1 MERAS
6 RVLAK
11 LKLAHGDVS
20 PEQIATAAWA
30 VAVGSTIARHTSVV
44 GLVRTRLVV
53 EVEDAIWQRQLWA
66 LRNQILRSLD
76 KALGQPPVVTDLEFR
91 IAGPQRKPVQ
101 VSATR
106 QQQSNVPQHEQDE
119 ADAIRDPMFRMI
131 YRAARKKATA

>member
-11 LKLAHGDVS
+11 LKLANGDVS

-30 VAVGSTIARHTSVV
+30 VAVGSTIARHSSVV
-44 GLVRTRLVV
+44 GLVRNRLVV
-53 EVEDAIWQRQLWA
+53 EVEDAIWQRQLWS
-66 LRNQILRSLD
+66 LRSQILRSLD
-76 KALGQPPVVTDLEFR
+76 NALGQPPVVTDLEFR
-91 IAGPQRKPVQ
+91 VAGPQRKPVQ
-101 VSATR
+101 VSVTR
-106 QQQSNVPQHEQDE
+106 QQQSNVPQPDQDE

>member
-11 LKLAHGDVS
+11 LKLAQEDVS
-20 PEQIATAAWA
+20 PEQIATAAWD

-44 GLVRTRLVV
+44 GLVRNRLVI

-66 LRNQILRSLD
+66 LRNQILRSLE
-76 KALGQPPVVTDLEFR
+76 KTLGPPTVVTELEFR
-91 IAGPQRKPVQ
+91 VAGPRRKPVQ

-106 QQQSNVPQHEQDE
+106 QPVANTSQPGQDE

>member
-11 LKLAHGDVS
+11 LKLTQGDVS
-20 PEQIATAAWA
+20 PEQIATAAWD

-44 GLVRTRLVV
+44 GLVRNRLVI
-53 EVEDAIWQRQLWA
+53 EVEDAIWQRQLWG

-76 KALGQPPVVTDLEFR
+76 KTLGQPPVVTELEFR
-91 IAGPQRKPVQ
+91 VAGPQRKPVQ
-101 VSATR
+101 VSETR
-106 QQQSNVPQHEQDE
+106 QQQSNAPQQGHDE